1 MNIENKTQSAEWQM
15 DEKAYEDA
23 LKEAKVYAKRDYERV
38 KKRIPDSVEFGWK
51 TGIMAIAVIVAV
63 AATFGYVSR
72 DTSVQDRFDSI
83 SLSKSKMAK
92 LVAQSREIALKYE
105 EEKKKME
112 EAKAWLKENKGI
124 VVQ

>member
-51 TGIMAIAVIVAV
+51 TGLVAIAVIVAV
-63 AATFGYVSR
+63 ATTF
-72 DTSVQDRFDSI
+72 
-83 SLSKSKMAK
+83 
-92 LVAQSREIALKYE
+92 
-105 EEKKKME
+105 
-112 EAKAWLKENKGI
+112 
-124 VVQ
+124 